1 MSNFITRRGFE
12 KLEANLYKL
21 KGEGLRKAQE
31 HVNAAREEGR
41 LEENEGY
48 LHAQEQCRMLEG
60 RIAELEAQVSSVEIF
75 EGPAS
80 TDVVDFCSFV
90 TIEDVDSG
98 KKRTIQLVN
107 ELEANVNLGM
117 ISITSPLGSC
127 LVGNAVGDEVEITT
141 PRGSTTYL
149 ILEITAGHF

>member
-12 KLEANLYKL
+12 KLESSLYKL

-31 HVNAAREEGR
+31 QVNAAREEGR

-48 LHAQEQCRMLEG
+48 LHAQEQCRMIEG
-60 RIAELEAQVSSVEIF
+60 RIAELESLVSSVEIF

-80 TDVVDFCSFV
+80 SDVVGFCSLV
-90 TIEDVDSG
+90 TIEDVDNG
-98 KKRTIQLVN
+98 RKRTIQLVN
-107 ELEANVNLGM
+107 EIEANVNNGS

-127 LVGNAVGDEVEITT
+127 LVGSVGGDEVELTT
-141 PRGSTTYL
+141 PRGTTTYQ
-149 ILEITAGHF
+149 ILEISAGHF

>member
-12 KLEANLYKL
+12 KLEASLYKL

-31 HVNAAREEGR
+31 QVNDAREEGR

-48 LHAQEQCRMLEG
+48 LHAQEQCRMIEG
-60 RIAELEAQVSSVEIF
+60 RIAELESLVSSVEIF

-80 TDVVDFCSFV
+80 SDVVGFCSLV
-90 TIEDVDSG
+90 TIEDVDNSR
-98 KKRTIQLVN
+98 KRTIQLVN
-107 ELEANVNLGM
+107 EIEANVNSGS

-127 LVGNAVGDEVEITT
+127 LVGSVVGDEVELTT
-141 PRGSTTYL
+141 PRGTTTYQ
-149 ILEITAGHF
+149 ILEIAAGHF